1 MADDPSIPW
10 TRGLSV
16 FLPMAEATAARLGGV
31 AGTGVEV
38 GSDADL
44 ARAVAAG
51 FNVKAID
58 ALRQSG
64 VTGGELGTLIIK
76 PRTLSHRRTNG
87 GRLTVDESDRAARVA
102 RGLAVAGRTFA
113 NREKAARWLHRSV
126 PGLALPGRPRR
137 PQTVH
142 AGEPG
147 SPSVGSPFALTK
159 NELPS
164 SSSRTDVVGTGP
176 APASARVSGRL
187 PPPVVEEL
195 SVMPFEDVGDSL
207 AAGVVP
213 GCSRS
218 VSGDRN

>member
-1 MADDPSIPW
+1 
-10 TRGLSV
+10 
-16 FLPMAEATAARLGGV
+16 MAEATAARLGGV

-159 NELPS
+159 KRATQQQLPH
-164 SSSRTDVVGTGP
+164 RRRRHRAGP
-176 APASARVSGRL
+176 SFRPCLWQAASARRRRTVRHALRGR
-187 PPPVVEEL
+187 
-195 SVMPFEDVGDSL
+195 
-207 AAGVVP
+207 
-213 GCSRS
+213 R
-218 VSGDRN
+218 